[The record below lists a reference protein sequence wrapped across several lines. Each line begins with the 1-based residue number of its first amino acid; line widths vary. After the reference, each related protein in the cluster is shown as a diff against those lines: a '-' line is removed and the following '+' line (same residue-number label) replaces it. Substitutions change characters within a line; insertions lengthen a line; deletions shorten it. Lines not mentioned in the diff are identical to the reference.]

1 VAAPRA
7 LRRLIYAL
15 PLLTGSLSAWS
26 LPTSTFQVSAS
37 IVAGCVISG
46 TNTGVFGTLNFGSQ
60 SGVASNSVS
69 ASFVQ
74 SSTITL
80 ACTPGTPLSMSI
92 SSNYTTTRNLKHT
105 SNTNT
110 VPYTL
115 YTNASLTTPI
125 PVNSAVALS
134 YSNANNITL
143 PIYGL
148 LKLPGPTRA
157 GVYTDTLTV
166 TLSW

>member
-1 VAAPRA
+1 MAAPRA

-37 IVAGCVISG
+37 IVAGCIVSG
-46 TNTGVFGTLNFGSQ
+46 TNTGVFGTLDFGSQ
-60 SGVASNSVS
+60 SGVARNSVS

-74 SSTITL
+74 SAAITL
-80 ACTPGTPLSMSI
+80 ACTPGTTLSMSI
-92 SSNYTTTRNLKHT
+92 SGGSNYTTTRNLKHT

-110 VPYTL
+110 VPYT
-115 YTNASLTTPI
+115 NASHTTAI

-148 LKLPGPTRA
+148 LQLPGPTRA